1 MADHNRGTMPSAAP
15 FSTELLHIPVAAD
28 GAPLGAQQKKFN
40 TLIERIAAQRE
51 LLAQWQQ
58 AEQDFRRRYAEELQ
72 PAVRDYQALLVQHLH
87 WLDAAYARKGLSK
100 ADRATLADMI
110 ADMAADVAQAT
121 ADEAVAQAMTAL
133 HDRYA
138 ATDYATQRTQML
150 EDVRAIAEAALGL
163 DLQGVDMS
171 DSEAVL
177 RHAQQQWAQ
186 QAEQQEAQRQAQ
198 QAQAEA
204 ARAAHQQARKPKPS
218 AKERKAQEE
227 AQQASQSV
235 REIYRKL
242 ASSLHPDREPDP
254 AERARKTALMQ
265 RANQAYADNKLLDLL
280 QLQLEAEHIDA
291 AHLARVSEE
300 RLKHYNRVL
309 TSQYQELQAETQAL
323 RMHLQAQLPQHVR
336 LSSKPAS
343 LAKAITADLQ
353 NLRQHSLRLQR
364 TMRALDEDPQQL
376 KAWLKEQRRLIK
388 EQDFYFF

>member
-1 MADHNRGTMPSAAP
+1 MPSAAP

-58 AEQDFRRRYAEELQ
+58 AEQDFRRRYAQELKPAALELQ
-72 PAVRDYQALLVQHLH
+72 ALMTQHLH
-87 WLDAAYARKGLSK
+87 WLDAAYARKGLTK
-100 ADRATLADMI
+100 AERATLADVI
-110 ADMAADVAQAT
+110 ARMAADLAQTAPDQAT
-121 ADEAVAQAMTAL
+121 AEAMTAL

-138 ATDYATQRTQML
+138 DTDYATQQAQAL
-150 EDVRAIAEAALGL
+150 EKVRAMAEAALGL
-163 DLQGVDMS
+163 DLSGVDMS

-177 RHAQQQWAQ
+177 RHAEQQWVQQAQQQAAQ
-186 QAEQQEAQRQAQ
+186 HQAQ

-204 ARAAHQQARKPKPS
+204 ARAAHHQARQRKPS

-235 REIYRKL
+235 REVYRKL

-254 AERARKTALMQ
+254 AERVRKTALMQ

-376 KAWLKEQRRLIK
+376 KAWLKEQRRLFK
-388 EQDFYFF
+388 EQESDFF

>member
-1 MADHNRGTMPSAAP
+1 MPSAAP

-40 TLIERIAAQRE
+40 TLIQRIAAQRE

-58 AEQDFRRRYAEELQ
+58 AEQDFRRRYAQELKPAALELQ
-72 PAVRDYQALLVQHLH
+72 ALMTQHLH
-87 WLDAAYARKGLSK
+87 WLDAAYARKGLTK
-100 ADRATLADMI
+100 AERATLADVI
-110 ADMAADVAQAT
+110 ARMAADLAQTAPDQAT
-121 ADEAVAQAMTAL
+121 AEAMTAL

-138 ATDYATQRTQML
+138 DTDYATQQAQAL
-150 EDVRAIAEAALGL
+150 EKVRAMAEAALGL
-163 DLQGVDMS
+163 DLSGVDMS

-177 RHAQQQWAQ
+177 RHAEQQWVQQAQQQAAQ
-186 QAEQQEAQRQAQ
+186 HQAQ

-204 ARAAHQQARKPKPS
+204 ARAAHHQARQRKPS

-235 REIYRKL
+235 REVYRKL

-254 AERARKTALMQ
+254 AERVRKTALMQ

-300 RLKHYNRVL
+300 RLQHYNRVL
-309 TSQYQELQAETQAL
+309 TAQYQQLQDEVQAL
-323 RMHLQAQLPQHVR
+323 RAR
-336 LSSKPAS
+336 LHAPPPASSKPAA
-343 LAKAITADLQ
+343 LLKALSAHLQ
-353 NLRQHSLRLQR
+353 HLRQHNLHLQR
-364 TMRALDEDPQQL
+364 TMRVLHDDPQLL
-376 KAWLKEQRRLIK
+376 KAWIKEQRRQQK
-388 EQDFYFF
+388 FQDD

>member
-1 MADHNRGTMPSAAP
+1 MPSAAP

-40 TLIERIAAQRE
+40 TLIQRIAAQRE

-58 AEQDFRRRYAEELQ
+58 AEQDFRRRYAQELKPAALELQ
-72 PAVRDYQALLVQHLH
+72 ALMTQHLH
-87 WLDAAYARKGLSK
+87 WLDAAYARKGLTK
-100 ADRATLADMI
+100 AERATLADVI
-110 ADMAADVAQAT
+110 ARMAADLAQTAPDQAT
-121 ADEAVAQAMTAL
+121 AEAMTAL

-138 ATDYATQRTQML
+138 DTDYATQQAQAL
-150 EDVRAIAEAALGL
+150 EKVRAMAEAALGL
-163 DLQGVDMS
+163 DLSGVDMS

-235 REIYRKL
+235 REVYRKL

-265 RANQAYADNKLLDLL
+265 RANQAYADSKLLDLL
-280 QLQLEAEHIDA
+280 QLQLEAEQIDA
-291 AHLARVSEE
+291 THLARVNEE
-300 RLKHYNRVL
+300 RLQHYNRVL
-309 TSQYQELQAETQAL
+309 TAQYQQLQAEVQAL
-323 RMHLQAQLPQHVR
+323 RAR
-336 LSSKPAS
+336 LHAPPPASSKPAA
-343 LAKAITADLQ
+343 LLKALSAHLQ
-353 NLRQHSLRLQR
+353 HLRQHNLHLQR
-364 TMRALDEDPQQL
+364 TMRALDEDPQLL
-376 KAWLKEQRRLIK
+376 KAWLKEQRRLFK
-388 EQDFYFF
+388 EQESDFF

>member
-1 MADHNRGTMPSAAP
+1 MPSAAP

-40 TLIERIAAQRE
+40 TLIQRIAAQRE

-58 AEQDFRRRYAEELQ
+58 AEQDFRRRYAQELKPAALELQ
-72 PAVRDYQALLVQHLH
+72 ALMTQHLH
-87 WLDAAYARKGLSK
+87 WLDAAYARKGLTK
-100 ADRATLADMI
+100 AERATLADVI
-110 ADMAADVAQAT
+110 ARMAADLAQTAPDQAT
-121 ADEAVAQAMTAL
+121 AEAMTAL

-138 ATDYATQRTQML
+138 DTDYATQQAQAL
-150 EDVRAIAEAALGL
+150 EKVRAMAEAALGL
-163 DLQGVDMS
+163 DLSGVDMS

-177 RHAQQQWAQ
+177 RHAEQQWVQQAQQQAAQ
-186 QAEQQEAQRQAQ
+186 HQAQ

-204 ARAAHQQARKPKPS
+204 ARAAHHQARQRKPS

-235 REIYRKL
+235 REVYRKL

-254 AERARKTALMQ
+254 AERVRKTALMQ

-300 RLKHYNRVL
+300 RLQHYNRVL
-309 TSQYQELQAETQAL
+309 TSQYQELQVEVQSLRAHLLKRGAIFDAAAL
-323 RMHLQAQLPQHVR
+323 R
-336 LSSKPAS
+336 
-343 LAKAITADLQ
+343 
-353 NLRQHSLRLQR
+353 
-364 TMRALDEDPQQL
+364 
-376 KAWLKEQRRLIK
+376 
-388 EQDFYFF
+388 